1 MAERNFDLAEATENP
16 IFDLTVPVTRP
27 FRGIW
32 TGLGVIW
39 IVLGFLNLEDN
50 TILGAIQLASGLLV
64 LHFVGLAQRLNR
76 YIIAF
81 KDGNLEIDI
90 GLFIRRTIP
99 WTSVSEI
106 RIELMRL
113 EFVLD
118 TGKRR
123 KIDFTALSYN
133 DNQIIKPQI
142 IDAAIA
148 FAEAKGIPVQDG
160 RSG

>member
-32 TGLGVIW
+32 TGLGIIW
-39 IVLGFLNLEDN
+39 VVLGFLNLEDN
-50 TILGAIQLASGLLV
+50 TILGAIQLALGLLV
-64 LHFVGLAQRLNR
+64 LPFVGLAQRLNR

-81 KDGNLEIDI
+81 KDGNLEIDQ
-90 GLFIRRTIP
+90 GLFIRRRIP
-99 WTSVSEI
+99 WTSISEI

-113 EFVLD
+113 EFVVD

-123 KIDFTALSYN
+123 KIDFTALSYS
-133 DNQIIKPQI
+133 DNQVIKPKI

-148 FAEAKGIPVQDG
+148 FAEAKGIPVQDSRG
-160 RSG
+160 A

>member
-1 MAERNFDLAEATENP
+1 MEERT
-16 IFDLTVPVTRP
+16 FDLTVPVTRP

-39 IVLGFLNLEDN
+39 IVIGFLNLEDN
-50 TILGAIQLASGLLV
+50 TTLGSIQLAFGLLV
-64 LHFVGLAQRLNR
+64 LPLVGLAQRLNR

-81 KDGNLEIDI
+81 NDGNLDI
-90 GLFIRRTIP
+90 ERGLFIHRTIP
-99 WTSVSEI
+99 WTSISEI
-106 RIELMRL
+106 HIELMRVQ
-113 EFVLD
+113 FRLD
-118 TGKRR
+118 SGKTV

-142 IDAAIA
+142 IDAVTA
-148 FAEAKGIPVQDG
+148 FAEVKGIPVQDG

>member
-1 MAERNFDLAEATENP
+1 MEERT
-16 IFDLTVPVTRP
+16 FDLTVPVTRP

-39 IVLGFLNLEDN
+39 IVIGFLNLEDN
-50 TILGAIQLASGLLV
+50 TTLGAIQLAFGLLV
-64 LHFVGLAQRLNR
+64 LPLVGLAQRLNR

-81 KDGNLEIDI
+81 KDGNLEIDK
-90 GLFIRRTIP
+90 GLFIRRRIP
-99 WTSVSEI
+99 WTLISEI
-106 RIELMRL
+106 HIELMRVQ
-113 EFVLD
+113 FRLD
-118 TGKRR
+118 SGKTV

-142 IDAAIA
+142 IDAVTA

>member
-1 MAERNFDLAEATENP
+1 MKENGSMEERT
-16 IFDLTVPVTRP
+16 FDLTVPVTRA

-39 IVLGFLNLEDN
+39 IVIGFLNLEDN
-50 TILGAIQLASGLLV
+50 TILGAIQLALGLLV
-64 LHFVGLAQRLNR
+64 LPFVGLAQRLNR

-81 KDGNLEIDI
+81 KDGNLEINI
-90 GLFIRRTIP
+90 GLFIRRRIP
-99 WTSVSEI
+99 WTSISQI

-113 EFVLD
+113 EFVVD

-133 DNQIIKPQI
+133 DNQTIKPRI
-142 IDAAIA
+142 IDAATE
-148 FAEAKGIPVQDG
+148 FAKAKGIPVQDG
-160 RSG
+160 RGT

>member
-1 MAERNFDLAEATENP
+1 MEERT
-16 IFDLTVPVTRP
+16 FDLTVPVTRA

-39 IVLGFLNLEDN
+39 IVIGFLNLEDN
-50 TILGAIQLASGLLV
+50 AILGAIQLSLGLLV
-64 LHFVGLAQRLNR
+64 LPFVGLARRLNR

-81 KDGNLEIDI
+81 KDGNLEIDK
-90 GLFIRRTIP
+90 GLFIRRRIP
-99 WTSVSEI
+99 WTSISQI

-113 EFVLD
+113 EFVVD
-118 TGKRR
+118 TGKSR

-133 DNQIIKPQI
+133 DNQTIKPRI
-142 IDAAIA
+142 IDAATE
-148 FAEAKGIPVQDG
+148 FAKAKGIPVQDG

>member
-1 MAERNFDLAEATENP
+1 MEERNFDLTEATENP

-50 TILGAIQLASGLLV
+50 TILGAIQLAFGLLV
-64 LHFVGLAQRLNR
+64 LPFVGLAQRLNR

-81 KDGNLEIDI
+81 KGGNLEIDK
-90 GLFIRRTIP
+90 GLFIRRRIP
-99 WTSVSEI
+99 WTSISEI
-106 RIELMRL
+106 HIELMKVQFRL
-113 EFVLD
+113 D
-118 TGKRR
+118 SGKTV

-148 FAEAKGIPVQDG
+148 FAEAKGIPVKDG

>member
-1 MAERNFDLAEATENP
+1 MEERTFDLTEAMEELS
-16 IFDLTVPVTRP
+16 FDLTVPVTRP

-32 TGLGVIW
+32 TGIGVIW
-39 IVLGFLNLEDN
+39 IVLGFLQLEEN
-50 TILGAIQLASGLLV
+50 TALGSVQLVGGLLI
-64 LHFVGLAQRLNR
+64 LPFVGLVQRMHL

-81 KDGNLEIDI
+81 KDENLEIDI
-90 GLFIRRTIP
+90 GLFIRRRIP
-99 WTSVSEI
+99 WTSISQI
-106 RIELMRL
+106 RIELMKL
-113 EFVLD
+113 EFVVD

-142 IDAAIA
+142 IEAVTA

>member
-1 MAERNFDLAEATENP
+1 MAERNFDITEATENP

-32 TGLGVIW
+32 TGLGIIW
-39 IVLGFLNLEDN
+39 VVLGFLNLEDN
-50 TILGAIQLASGLLV
+50 TILGAIQLALGLLV
-64 LHFVGLAQRLNR
+64 LPFVGLAQRLNR

-81 KDGNLEIDI
+81 KDGNLEIDE
-90 GLFIRRTIP
+90 GLFIRRRIP
-99 WTSVSEI
+99 WTSISEI

-113 EFVLD
+113 EFVVD

-133 DNQIIKPQI
+133 DNQTIKPRI
-142 IDAAIA
+142 IDAATA
-148 FAEAKGIPVQDG
+148 FAEEKGIPVQDG